1 MYLAKISNRT
11 YSIIMKKI
19 SLIILSLCNVFIL
32 NATDYLVSTN
42 YTLGA
47 ETEYHQ
53 RIFKAGS
60 THFQTLQEV
69 LNIATEGDNIFLA
82 PGTYADNITLS
93 VNNISIYGN
102 NSWKDVRSNTRNTSN
117 ESIITGTITINAN
130 NITLNGL
137 KFTGAG
143 RVVNTSA
150 ANGSPIKNISLEYN
164 LVEESTLGS
173 STAVFTFGKVYNNT
187 DAKANVSQLRYE
199 NINISHNDFNGSK
212 ATNFCPFIIIGGGYG
227 NITIHDNKFTDGGN
241 SIEVGNSRGNI
252 KITNNKFQEVG
263 KSLYNASAAANARGG
278 AFCVY
283 LNRNSLAG
291 TTNIDVSHNGF
302 NKCTGR
308 QTLYA
313 LIRYYQGDKNNTETY
328 IAPVGTTA
336 KINHNVFLS
345 KTTYTDD
352 DYNYVLYCNKDYMGD
367 VTVDARYNYFDNSDM
382 CLAHIKMPGKTAQER
397 FYSSSFGFYDFRES
411 QNVSYEQVLKGWENA
426 RSARVAQSFDI
437 SEYDFD
443 DNGDPYYYFNHIQNQ
458 SVANNLST
466 YGCVEAQLITRVYNA
481 NTSTE
486 KRAHVDA
493 IHAGHGSN
501 MVIFRHED
509 KNWVCCGGYGALNS
523 TGESCLSNGITIF
536 PYHSANLKADN
547 PSLVDCSGSKTSFV
561 DINNKTRPIY
571 NFKTDNEKKS
581 SSWYGHCPAIDETSR
596 YLAVLSRKKGGPMC
610 VEVYHFD
617 EILDHLINGAD
628 RPKLINTFQIA
639 KGADA
644 YSGISGDQGFWTWD
658 HQGFTISGDYIYFME
673 GCGIEHEA
681 SIDKKPTVI
690 FHAYNWRTGKS
701 HLRRQVKA
709 SVIMSMS
716 HGEPEGIKIR
726 RAANGRPYM
735 YLNIANGPG
744 GDRNVNLIR
753 YNNLYKEAGLPYGVK
768 LPLSKGKSTPDAT
781 SLSFSTATSE
791 TKTIKLTNDYLKG
804 DLSATIAGDHA
815 EFFSISTKDIN
826 ALSNSSTI
834 TITYNPVNPT
844 TETHNAV
851 LRISSTYADDVL
863 VPLSATYTGE
873 VITGIE
879 KVRVDENYETTT
891 KYYNLHGIEIQ
902 NPSNGIYIKQ
912 EGNKTS
918 KVIIK

>member
-1 MYLAKISNRT
+1 
-11 YSIIMKKI
+11 MKKI

-263 KSLYNASAAANARGG
+263 KSLYNASAATNARGG

-673 GCGIEHEA
+673 GCGIEHEV

-804 DLSATIAGDHA
+804 DLSATIAGDNA

>member
-1 MYLAKISNRT
+1 
-11 YSIIMKKI
+11 MKKI
-19 SLIILSLCNVFIL
+19 STLVILLCSILSA
-32 NATDYLVSTN
+32 NATDYLVSSN
-42 YTLGA
+42 YTLGTD
-47 ETEYHQ
+47 TEYQQ
-53 RIFKAGS
+53 RIFTPGV
-60 THFQTLQEV
+60 TLFPTLSEV
-69 LNIATEGDNIFLA
+69 LSKVQSGDNIYLSA
-82 PGTYADNITLS
+82 GTYADNITLA
-93 VNNISIYGN
+93 VDNISIYGN
-102 NSWKDVRSNTRNTSN
+102 NCWRDVRSKKRDTAN
-117 ESIITGTITINAN
+117 ESTFTGTITINAN
-130 NITLNGL
+130 GITLNGL
-137 KFTGAG
+137 KFTGAS
-143 RVVNTSA
+143 RVINTSA
-150 ANGSPIKNISLEYN
+150 KNGSSIKNITLKYN
-164 LVEESTLGS
+164 LVEASTLGA
-173 STAVFTFGKVYNNT
+173 STPVIAFGSVYNN
-187 DAKANVSQLRYE
+187 ANALADISQLRYE
-199 NINISHNDFNGSK
+199 NITICHNDFDGSNS
-212 ATNFCPFIIIGGGYG
+212 TNFCPFIKIGGGYG

-252 KITNNKFQEVG
+252 KITNNKFDEVG
-263 KSLYNASAAANARGG
+263 KSLFNASAATNARGG

-283 LNRNSLAG
+283 LNRNSFAG

-313 LIRYYQGDKNNTETY
+313 LVRYFQGDKNSTDTY
-328 IAPVGTTA
+328 VVPVGTKA
-336 KINHNVFLS
+336 KMNHNVFLG

-352 DYNYVLYCNKDYMGD
+352 SYNYVLYCNKDYMGD

-382 CLAHIKMPGKTAQER
+382 CMAHIKMPGKTAQER

-443 DNGDPYYYFNHIQNQ
+443 DNGNPYYYFNHIQNQ

-501 MVIFRHED
+501 MVIFRHDD
-509 KNWVCCGGYGALNS
+509 KNWVCCGGFGALNS

-536 PYHSANLKADN
+536 PYHSANLKATY

-561 DINNKTRPIY
+561 DINQKTRPIY

-617 EILDHLINGAD
+617 EILNHLINGAA
-628 RPKLINTFQIA
+628 RPALINTFQID

-726 RAANGRPYM
+726 RASNGRPYM

-753 YNNLYKEAGLPYGVK
+753 YNNLYKDAGLPWGVK
-768 LPLSKGKSTPDAT
+768 LPLTKGKTTPAST
-781 SLSFSTATSE
+781 SLSFSTATS
-791 TKTIKLTNDYLKG
+791 TSQSLKLTNDYLKG
-804 DLSATIAGDHA
+804 DLSVTVAGENA
-815 EFFSISTKDIN
+815 EFFSVTTSNTN
-826 ALSNSSTI
+826 ALSKSSTI
-834 TITYNPVNPT
+834 TISYKPVNPT
-844 TETHNAV
+844 SETHNAV
-851 LRISSTYADDVL
+851 LRISSTYADDVI
-863 VPLSATYTGE
+863 VPLSGTYTGE
-873 VITGIE
+873 VVTGIE
-879 KVRVDENYETTT
+879 RIRIDAEEDSKIT
-891 KYYNLHGIEIQ
+891 YYNLHGVEIE
-902 NPSNGIYIKQ
+902 NPTNGIYIKKQ
-912 EGNKTS
+912 GNKTS
-918 KVIIK
+918 KVIIR